1 MMMMM
6 MMMMMITSAQM
17 HSHHARPSVGP
28 TGCEYRQLLENDVST
43 RLQAMR
49 YVPANPPILPPVPN
63 SMPTSLQSNLL
74 KWIALGPDYEYPL
87 RQTIHLSMYL
97 TCLNGTTQMIST

>member
-1 MMMMM
+1 MS

-28 TGCEYRQLLENDVST
+28 TGCEYRQLLANDVST

-49 YVPANPPILPPVPN
+49 YAPANPPILPPVPN

-87 RQTIHLSMYL
+87 IHVLDM
-97 TCLNGTTQMIST
+97 CLNGTRQMIST